1 MKLTTKSG
9 AIGIDKETRT
19 KWVISTYPTSWKFDG
34 RGASSWGV
42 VERDREG
49 EGLGVWNTWCCSYM
63 SFSSLMILI
72 RVDPY
77 RSSKAE
83 GHGYDEGQP
92 SNNDAGSA
100 RLP

>member
-9 AIGIDKETRT
+9 AIGIDTETRT
-19 KWVISTYPTSWKFDG
+19 KWVISTYPT
-34 RGASSWGV
+34 V
-42 VERDREG
+42 VVVTTR
-49 EGLGVWNTWCCSYM
+49 WCCSYM

-83 GHGYDEGQP
+83 GHGYNEGQP